1 VENGA
6 QRVLTGLAPIATQAA
21 HTCAQRL
28 FAGAF
33 PTIFETCATLSQ
45 IHSLYQD
52 YELLIS

>member
-1 VENGA
+1 VKNGA

-21 HTCAQRL
+21 HTCVQRL

-33 PTIFETCATLSQ
+33 PTIFETYAAPSQ

>member
-1 VENGA
+1 VKNGA

-33 PTIFETCATLSQ
+33 PTIFETCAAPSQ